1 MALAGDVTAKPLDA
15 RRVGMVA
22 MTTLAHRGAAVDQR
36 ENALCRAMVHPFGHI
51 YRGAPPSTEAL
62 TERYSCCDSV
72 SDRRESPMPVPCTH
86 THRSSQSGAK
96 ASLARLDTLVT
107 QIERSMDE
115 IERRMGNLIQ
125 SRPAP
130 SIQERKAHPDA
141 R

>member
-1 MALAGDVTAKPLDA
+1 
-15 RRVGMVA
+15 
-22 MTTLAHRGAAVDQR
+22 
-36 ENALCRAMVHPFGHI
+36 
-51 YRGAPPSTEAL
+51 
-62 TERYSCCDSV
+62 
-72 SDRRESPMPVPCTH
+72 MPVPCTH
-86 THRSSQSGAK
+86 THRSAKAGAK